1 MAGGA
6 GSRLWTS
13 DNNPARTFKVRA
25 GYFEVSGIETR
36 IASRSASTCLWQE
49 PDAWNPSARRSRLKF
64 VWQSHDPSA
73 GMIETTFA
81 IGTPLK
87 KQSGHYSGKNS
98 YLYPP
103 GLPRNTKYTHT
114 E

>member
-1 MAGGA
+1 ME
-6 GSRLWTS
+6 SV
-13 DNNPARTFKVRA
+13 RTP
-25 GYFEVSGIETR
+25 FEVEI
-36 IASRSASTCLWQE
+36 
-49 PDAWNPSARRSRLKF
+49 RLA
-64 VWQSHDPSA
+64 VHDPSA